1 MKLKKEFVTHQNDNE
16 HVTVAAGNTDFTGML
31 LSNETAGF
39 IIEHLK
45 SETTEDKIVD
55 QMFEE
60 YDAPREVIAA
70 DVHRI
75 IEKLRSIGAIDE

>member
-16 HVTVAAGNTDFTGML
+16 HVTVAAGNTEFTGML

>member
-16 HVTVAAGNTDFTGML
+16 HVTVATGNTEFTGML

-60 YDAPREVIAA
+60 YEAPREVIAA

-75 IEKLRSIGAIDE
+75 IEKLRSVGAIDE

>member
-16 HVTVAAGNTDFTGML
+16 HVTVAAGNTEFTGML
-31 LSNETAGF
+31 FGNETAGF

-75 IEKLRSIGAIDE
+75 IEKLRSVGAIDE

>member
-16 HVTVAAGNTDFTGML
+16 HVTVAAGNTEFTGML

-75 IEKLRSIGAIDE
+75 IEKLRSVGAIDE

>member
-16 HVTVAAGNTDFTGML
+16 HVTVAAGNTEFTGML

-60 YDAPREVIAA
+60 YEAPREVIAA

-75 IEKLRSIGAIDE
+75 IAKLRSVGAIEE

>member
-16 HVTVAAGNTDFTGML
+16 HVTVATGNAAFTGML

-45 SETTEDKIVD
+45 TETTEEKIVD
-55 QMFEE
+55 DMFAE
-60 YDAPREVIAA
+60 YEAPREVIAG
-70 DVHRI
+70 DVHKI
-75 IEKLRSIGAIDE
+75 IEKLRSVGAIEE

>member
-16 HVTVAAGNTDFTGML
+16 HVTVAAGNTEFTGML

-60 YDAPREVIAA
+60 YEAPREVIAA

-75 IEKLRSIGAIDE
+75 IEKLRSVGAIEE

>member
-1 MKLKKEFVTHQNDNE
+1 
-16 HVTVAAGNTDFTGML
+16 ML

-75 IEKLRSIGAIDE
+75 IEKLRSVGAIDE

>member
-16 HVTVAAGNTDFTGML
+16 HVTVAAGNTEFTGML

-60 YDAPREVIAA
+60 YDAPREVITA

>member
-16 HVTVAAGNTDFTGML
+16 HVTVAAGNTEFTGML

-75 IEKLRSIGAIDE
+75 IEKLRSVGAIEE

>member
-16 HVTVAAGNTDFTGML
+16 HVTVAAGNTEFTGML

-60 YDAPREVIAA
+60 YEAPREVIAA

-75 IEKLRSIGAIDE
+75 IEKLRSVGAIDE